1 MTQENLKAFL
11 QKVRRD
17 GVLRAR
23 FQDAKCESCV
33 VDLAQESGFVV
44 DVDTVV
50 ELLGGQSL
58 EALKAVVAGAGDH
71 GSGED
76 SIWPMSLSD

>member
-1 MTQENLKAFL
+1 MTQDNLKAFL

-17 GVLRAR
+17 GVLQAR
-23 FQDAKCESCV
+23 FQGAKCESCV

-44 DVDTVV
+44 DADTVV

-58 EALKAVVAGAGDH
+58 EALKAVVAGAGDD
-71 GSGED
+71 GTGED
-76 SIWPMSLSD
+76 SIWPMPLFD